1 MENRRRRALREI
13 LCRQRRRYWGCGARH
28 RNWLGGWDRCRACV
42 STGRSPFYL
51 IGDGG
56 ATQPLPRF
64 ACQTTIAVQS
74 VRRKPCGLQIVK
86 PAYSCLKF
94 KKLKHTRLA
103 LDYCANNS
111 SPPDFY
117 GNSTPLTTVD
127 SRKVSVLSA
136 AKRLPVNGWF
146 LVGRVPAGEA
156 LAPVETMQMHLLLAT
171 VVFTVAAG
179 FLIWLVTWRLLKG
192 QFAPMVDAAKTVDA
206 LAHSS
211 GSIQPLPVKIQ
222 DEVGDLIGA
231 FNRLLTVLDQ
241 RQESLRAS
249 EKSLHQAQAAGHV
262 GSYAFDLANDCGGSG
277 SLDSHRGGIS

>member
-117 GNSTPLTTVD
+117 GNSTPLT
-127 SRKVSVLSA
+127 
-136 AKRLPVNGWF
+136 
-146 LVGRVPAGEA
+146 A
-156 LAPVETMQMHLLLAT
+156 LAESRHMPRDMVLQAGCRSAKILTGVAKPETQQLRAAPHREWPCFARAWPMPV
-171 VVFTVAAG
+171 G
-179 FLIWLVTWRLLKG
+179 
-192 QFAPMVDAAKTVDA
+192 
-206 LAHSS
+206 
-211 GSIQPLPVKIQ
+211 PLPDFSIK
-222 DEVGDLIGA
+222 
-231 FNRLLTVLDQ
+231 
-241 RQESLRAS
+241 
-249 EKSLHQAQAAGHV
+249 
-262 GSYAFDLANDCGGSG
+262 
-277 SLDSHRGGIS
+277 